1 MLYELNAT
9 YVGKSFATCK
19 LHLMQ
24 KQQEEGWDEI
34 SFTYN
39 AKTEKAGF
47 YTVPPLIHSAPVLK
61 MIGLLVR

>member
-1 MLYELNAT
+1 
-9 YVGKSFATCK
+9 
-19 LHLMQ
+19 MQ